1 MSEHVAPDQLTP
13 PAKGPVEGP
22 VEGNTAEVAERTP
35 TWRSYALAWLRRI
48 LLLLVVL
55 GAGYTLVRNWET
67 VARTLGRLPWEET
80 VLSQL
85 AVIVGIGLGTIGW
98 SAVVDG
104 LGPRVGIMR
113 GAQINLV
120 GQLGK
125 YVPGSVWAY
134 LLQMELGR
142 RAGIARAR
150 VFTGSL
156 IQAGV
161 GLVTALVF
169 AVAALP
175 MLTTKFPATIY
186 LVAVLPFA
194 LAMLHPRVL
203 TFVVNRVLRVL
214 RRAPLEHRL
223 RYRLIGRVFGL
234 QVLAYGFFGL
244 HLWLLARAVGA
255 APGALG
261 LLLCAAAI
269 SIGLNAGMFVF
280 VLPSGVGVRD
290 GVIVAVLISAL
301 PYSPAL
307 AFAVVSRV
315 MFLVAD
321 VLTAGA
327 AAGLARWRRPLGII

>member
-1 MSEHVAPDQLTP
+1 MSEHVSSDQLTP
-13 PAKGPVEGP
+13 PAKGPA
-22 VEGNTAEVAERTP
+22 EGNTAEVAERTP
-35 TWRSYALAWLRRI
+35 TWRAYALAWLRRI

-55 GAGYTLVRNWET
+55 GAGYTLARNWET

-85 AVIVGIGLGTIGW
+85 VVMVGIGLGTIGW
-98 SAVVDG
+98 STVVDG

-142 RAGIARAR
+142 RAGVARAR

-175 MLTTKFPATIY
+175 MLTEKFPATIY
-186 LVAVLPFA
+186 LVAVLPLA

-203 TFVVNRVLRVL
+203 TFAVNLVLRVL

-223 RYRLIGRVFGL
+223 RYRLIGGVFGL

-244 HLWLLARAVGA
+244 HLWLLA
-255 APGALG
+255 
-261 LLLCAAAI
+261 
-269 SIGLNAGMFVF
+269 
-280 VLPSGVGVRD
+280 
-290 GVIVAVLISAL
+290 
-301 PYSPAL
+301 
-307 AFAVVSRV
+307 
-315 MFLVAD
+315 
-321 VLTAGA
+321 
-327 AAGLARWRRPLGII
+327 